1 MSKNEKKETT
11 RAFSKLND
19 ACDLILKSEEASSNI
34 SGDFPQIP
42 KRPPKK

>member
-34 SGDFPQIP
+34 EGNLPKIP
-42 KRPPKK
+42 KRPPQK